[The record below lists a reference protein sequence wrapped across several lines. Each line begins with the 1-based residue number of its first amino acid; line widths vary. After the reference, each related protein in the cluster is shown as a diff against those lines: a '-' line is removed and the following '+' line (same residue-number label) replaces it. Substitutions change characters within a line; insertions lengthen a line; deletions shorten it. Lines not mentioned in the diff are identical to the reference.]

1 MEAGTYISLSLADA
15 MRRDLDVTANN
26 IANTTT
32 AGFKGERVVFDSF
45 LETAANGVQTEFV
58 LDVGSYV
65 DTRQGALSHTGNPL
79 DVALN
84 GPGWLSYR
92 TPEGQTVFGRDGQ
105 LVIGAEGNLQTLSGA
120 QVLDSGGSPIAL
132 PPDLGEVQIS
142 PDGTISSSAGTLG
155 QIGVFDVPS
164 IQNYSRE
171 GAGMFRPPEGNI
183 GDVKAA
189 EATEVVQGSIESSNV
204 QAVSEVIRL
213 VEVQNAYQ
221 RANSLIENED
231 RLLRDSLR
239 RLGRMG

>member
-1 MEAGTYISLSLADA
+1 MSLADA

-45 LETAANGVQTEFV
+45 LETASNGEQTEFV

-84 GPGWLSYR
+84 GPGWFSYLS
-92 TPEGQTVFGRDGQ
+92 PEGQTVFGRDGQ

-120 QVLDSGGSPIAL
+120 QVLDAGGSPIAL
-132 PPDLGEVQIS
+132 PPDLGEVKIS
-142 PDGTISSSAGTLG
+142 PDGTISSAAGTLG

-164 IQNYSRE
+164 IQDYSRE
-171 GAGMFRPPEGNI
+171 GSGMFRPPASGT
-183 GDVKAA
+183 GDVTPA

-231 RLLRDSLR
+231 KLLRDSLR